1 MASATSSVA
10 PVKIS
15 EKQGKASSKSVQ
27 KYYVTD
33 VTTLGDG
40 SVMRETYSTD
50 AKGNNKQKVQEVRVD
65 KDGNI
70 TKDEISPGVSEGER
84 KALKDPNS
92 QLRQSIRTQTK
103 DAGDAVQKNEAEAA
117 AGGLTS
123 IGKKNQEV
131 VAGGSGNTATGSGE
145 EKSQP
150 SAEPSKPAPGVNE
163 GIKGMD
169 ARYPEDIGGT
179 KQDVIKFDM
188 LEYRPSKFEDRPAV
202 DTASVIG
209 SVFLAVP
216 GGIQDQSSANWTG
229 ESMDP
234 IQKRLASAAFNLIGK
249 SDTGQAISDEIG
261 QLKSEIEKG
270 GGEMKQMIQGI
281 FAGKAAGVGNQI
293 FQRGQGQIMNPNMEL
308 LFNGPS
314 LRQFSF
320 NFLLAPRSKKEQD
333 QVVNIIRFFKQGM
346 SPIKS
351 EANLFLKSPNT
362 FRLRYIHRKSGE
374 DSEHKFLTKFKECAL
389 ISTGVNYTPNTNY
402 ATFPDGGMVAY
413 QLALTFQELEPIFN
427 NDYAKVE
434 EGSIGY

>member
-1 MASATSSVA
+1 MASATSKVA
-10 PVKIS
+10 PVTTYTGNAQQRRSGKGPREKGFYKTQTTTLVGGGTKRETYRTDAQGNNAVKIS
-15 EKQGKASSKSVQ
+15 ESEV
-27 KYYVTD
+27 
-33 VTTLGDG
+33 
-40 SVMRETYSTD
+40 D
-50 AKGNNKQKVQEVRVD
+50 AKGNVTKQKTLSTASAAEKR
-65 KDGNI
+65 
-70 TKDEISPGVSEGER
+70 
-84 KALKDPNS
+84 ALSDPDS
-92 QLRQSIRTQTK
+92 RLSK
-103 DAGDAVQKNEAEAA
+103 SV
-117 AGGLTS
+117 
-123 IGKKNQEV
+123 KNQVEDTKKQLEDANV
-131 VAGGSGNTATGSGE
+131 SNLDKAAGGSGNDATDSGE
-145 EKSQP
+145 GESQP
-150 SAEPSKPAPGVNE
+150 SGEPSKPAPGVNE

-234 IQKRLASAAFNLIGK
+234 LQKALAKSAFNLIG
-249 SDTGQAISDEIG
+249 SNNIGEEISKQIG
-261 QLKSEIEKG
+261 DMKKNLEKG

-320 NFLLAPRSKKEQD
+320 NFLLAPRSESEQE

-389 ISTGVNYTPNTNY
+389 TSTGVNYTPNTNY
-402 ATFPDGGMVAY
+402 ATFPNGGMVAY